1 MKNQWTNLYTGFVEV
16 KASGKGTERLINE
29 LIRQGV
35 SVWDIRRTAPGIL
48 VFCMDVQEISN
59 LRKAVR
65 KNECKVTFVKGSG
78 GPFLI
83 KRLIK
88 NSGFVIGFLAF
99 LITIFV
105 LSNMVWGI
113 KVHEA
118 SPDTEHAIRKELD
131 KMGIKKGKL
140 QFLLLDVDEIQK
152 QLGDK
157 IDVLTWVGVDLKGT
171 TYHFQVVEKETPE
184 EVKTYSPQ
192 HLVAKKK
199 AVIKKMLV
207 EKGKPIV
214 NINDYVTKGQLLV
227 SGLIG
232 KEDKQQMVPAIG
244 KIMGETWYKATVE
257 VPLKTNFSVFNGDES
272 TRHSIAVGSLSI
284 PFWGFKN
291 PDYPEYVT
299 ETSSKPF
306 FFLQWKLPISY
317 KTQTLR
323 SKEDLVREYTKNEAV
338 KEAKKMAKVSL
349 EKELPEDA
357 EIIGEKILRESI
369 GNGKVILSI
378 HYQVIENIAIGQP
391 IIQGD

>member
-48 VFCMDVQEISN
+48 VFCMDVKEISN

-78 GPFLI
+78 GPFFI

-88 NSGFVIGFLAF
+88 NSGFVFGFLAF

-113 KVHEA
+113 EVHEA

-140 QFLLLDVDEIQK
+140 QFLLFDVDEIQK

-184 EVKTYSPQ
+184 EVKTFSPQ

-214 NINDYVTKGQLLV
+214 SINDYVTKGQLLV

-232 KEDKQQMVPAIG
+232 KEDKPQIVPAIG
-244 KIMGETWYKATVE
+244 KVIGETWYKATVE

-284 PFWGFKN
+284 PVWGFKN
-291 PDYPEYVT
+291 PDYPDYVT
-299 ETSSKPF
+299 ETTSAPF
-306 FFLQWKLPISY
+306 YFLQWKMPISY
-317 KTQTLR
+317 KTQTSR
-323 SKEDLVREYTKNEAV
+323 SKEDLVREYTKSDAV
-338 KEAKKMAKVSL
+338 KEARKMAKASL

-357 EIIGEKILRESI
+357 EIIGEKILHQSI
-369 GNGKVILSI
+369 DNGKVILSI